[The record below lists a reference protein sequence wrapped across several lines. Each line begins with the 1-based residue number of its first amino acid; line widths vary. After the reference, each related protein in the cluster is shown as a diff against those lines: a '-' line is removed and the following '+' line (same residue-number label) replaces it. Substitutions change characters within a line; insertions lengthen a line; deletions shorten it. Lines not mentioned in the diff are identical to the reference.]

1 VSRVYGERVEITA
14 RDNRPL
20 RFVWRGRL
28 YGVLAVLEHWV
39 VSSQWWQRNNP
50 DTGVPPERE
59 FWRVE
64 ASPGGNIPP
73 AVYELRRDAGTGDWL
88 LVRVWDLGR
97 LLTPR
102 RRRLAGRAER

>member
-1 VSRVYGERVEITA
+1 MSRVYGERVEITT
-14 RDNRPL
+14 RDNTPL

-39 VSSQWWQRNNP
+39 ISSQWWQRSNP
-50 DTGVPPERE
+50 DAGVPPERE

-73 AVYELRRDAGTGDWL
+73 AVYELRRDAGTGDWQ
-88 LVRVWDLGR
+88 LVRVWDLAPKR
-97 LLTPR
+97 LRPAR
-102 RRRLAGRAER
+102 RAGR